1 VRGPL
6 AILLSLV
13 AALGIAG
20 WVYIKVQYADAR
32 RTVEGELT
40 TIADLKA
47 AQIANWWQ
55 ERRANA
61 EVVFKTPM
69 IQARALEFL
78 SGSAAAG
85 QDLLVWMEMRGEL
98 YRFRRLILYDARG
111 KPRLSAPP
119 NSSIPNTTKD
129 QEIQDA
135 LRARGVLATDLHSDG
150 EVGAGQRPVVTLS
163 LWVPIGVKPG
173 TEAPARGALLM
184 EIDPQQFL
192 YPLVQSWPT
201 LSRTAETLLVRREG
215 DDVVFLN
222 TLRHRANTELSFRL
236 PVDRRRLPAALA
248 VMGKEGVVDG
258 EDYRGVPVVAAV
270 RGVPGTPWLMVA
282 KVDRGEAFAP
292 YRRGVWT
299 IGIILLVSVLAAVLG
314 AGLLWRRHDTHVLR
328 EQQVLDR
335 RLNDELEQRV
345 KDRTVQLEASN
356 RELEAFCYSVSHD
369 LRAPL
374 RGIDG
379 WSLALLEDYR
389 DKLDEK
395 GRQQLERVRADTQ
408 RMGQL
413 IDDLLLL
420 SRVTRGPIEH
430 SPVDLTAL
438 AQEVAARLQEVEPER
453 RVEFAAQ
460 PGLTAQGDARLLEI
474 VLSNL
479 LGNAWKFSGGRPL
492 AQVEFGRT
500 EVDSRPAFFVRD
512 NGVGFDMNYAQKL
525 FGAFQR
531 MHKASEFP
539 GTGIGLATVQRVI
552 QRHGGRVWAE
562 ARVDRGA
569 TFYFTLEEA
578 A

>member
-1 VRGPL
+1 
-6 AILLSLV
+6 
-13 AALGIAG
+13 
-20 WVYIKVQYADAR
+20 
-32 RTVEGELT
+32 
-40 TIADLKA
+40 
-47 AQIANWWQ
+47 
-55 ERRANA
+55 
-61 EVVFKTPM
+61 
-69 IQARALEFL
+69 
-78 SGSAAAG
+78 
-85 QDLLVWMEMRGEL
+85 
-98 YRFRRLILYDARG
+98 
-111 KPRLSAPP
+111 
-119 NSSIPNTTKD
+119 
-129 QEIQDA
+129 
-135 LRARGVLATDLHSDG
+135 
-150 EVGAGQRPVVTLS
+150 
-163 LWVPIGVKPG
+163 
-173 TEAPARGALLM
+173 
-184 EIDPQQFL
+184 
-192 YPLVQSWPT
+192 
-201 LSRTAETLLVRREG
+201 
-215 DDVVFLN
+215 
-222 TLRHRANTELSFRL
+222 
-236 PVDRRRLPAALA
+236 
-248 VMGKEGVVDG
+248 
-258 EDYRGVPVVAAV
+258 
-270 RGVPGTPWLMVA
+270 
-282 KVDRGEAFAP
+282 
-292 YRRGVWT
+292 
-299 IGIILLVSVLAAVLG
+299 VSVLAAVLG
-314 AGLLWRRHDTHVLR
+314 AGLLWRRHDTQALR
-328 EQQVLDR
+328 EQQVADH
-335 RLNDELEQRV
+335 RLNDELERRV

-389 DKLDEK
+389 DKLGEK
-395 GRQQLERVRADTQ
+395 GRQQLDRVRADTQ

-420 SRVTRGPIEH
+420 SRVSRGPIQH

-453 RVEFAAQ
+453 RVEFAVQ

-479 LGNAWKFSGGRPL
+479 LGNAWKFSAGRPL

-512 NGVGFDMNYAQKL
+512 NGVGFDMTYAQKL

-562 ARVDRGA
+562 AQVDRGA